1 MGTQGSNSFKVIVRP
16 CSIDPARLRWE
27 IHEDG
32 LQREFAFSSY
42 ASKIEALVAGERA
55 LQRWLSQA
63 APNTQAGAPK

>member
-1 MGTQGSNSFKVIVRP
+1 MGTKGSNPFKVVVRP

-42 ASKIEALVAGERA
+42 DSKIEALVAGERA
-55 LQRWLSQA
+55 LQRRLAQV
-63 APNTQAGAPK
+63 APDTLA